1 MKINSRL
8 IYLILTIL
16 QLQQKSTIKCDIKP
30 SDLVSQL
37 ENKLYESEPIC
48 STKVKTNGEYF
59 FTLSPGKYL
68 ITPNLQNKEINYH
81 IEPKTIEIEV
91 GTNSLVIPNNFEI
104 TGFSVSGKV
113 LLTPN
118 GRPVSNAIVKLNGNE
133 ISRTDPQGGYT
144 LKNIKSGTYVIQV
157 IAENLQ
163 FNDNTIKI
171 SSTNPSIPNIIV
183 SGFKVLKFCK

>member
-1 MKINSRL
+1 MKKRRI
-8 IYLILTIL
+8 IYLILTII

-30 SDLVSQL
+30 NELVSQL

-59 FTLSPGKYL
+59 FTLSPGKFL

-133 ISRTDPQGGYT
+133 ISRTDAQGGYT

-163 FNDNTIKI
+163 FTDNTIKI
-171 SSTNPSIPNIIV
+171 SATNPSIPNIIV
-183 SGFKVLKFCK
+183 SGFKVCA